1 MSEDANSGPFPG
13 PLPPRYRTL
22 APIGRGGM
30 AEVLLAT
37 TERGKLVVLKR
48 IWADLASDA
57 DFVTMFRDEARLAIR
72 LSHPN
77 VVQTHEV
84 VEDAHQLAMA
94 MEYLHGQ
101 SLAAIVSRVGRTR
114 ELSLALR
121 LRIVID
127 ALAGLHY
134 AHELPDPAGVALG
147 VVHRDVSPE
156 NVFVTYD
163 GQVKLMDF
171 GVAQSTAAA
180 HNTRPGVIKGKLT
193 YMAPD
198 YFRKAGIV
206 DRRADVFAVGVMLW
220 ELLAGHRLW
229 QGMGEA
235 HIVHHLA
242 AGMPI
247 PNLPSQPWRP
257 PVLDRICARA
267 LTIDPADRYA
277 TAADL
282 QSDLEGVLAGVAD
295 GQPRGLAQLV
305 TRSFSEA
312 RAEREALIAR
322 ALGTQTSA
330 RASSPSWATQ
340 IDALLPTLDEDL
352 EVTVVDEPVAP
363 RPRQPPPPPTAR
375 RGRQLGVAVTTI
387 GLAAVGL
394 ALVVAGVKQQQLST
408 PASAATLLA
417 PAVSVSAP
425 PTAGEVAV
433 PPAAPAERE
442 ATAAAVAA
450 AGVGVT
456 APPRAA
462 PALVRRPVAARRH
475 GDRALDDDAPL
486 DMSPFEELKIDRRRP
501 ASVRALDESDPFK

>member
-1 MSEDANSGPFPG
+1 
-13 PLPPRYRTL
+13 
-22 APIGRGGM
+22 M

-48 IWADLASDA
+48 IWADLASDP

-77 VVQTHEV
+77 VVQTYEV

-101 SLAAIVSRVGRTR
+101 TLATIVNRVGGGR

-121 LRIVID
+121 LRIVVD
-127 ALAGLHY
+127 TLAGLHY
-134 AHELPDPAGVALG
+134 AHELPDAAGVALG

-198 YFRKAGIV
+198 YFRKAGVV

-229 QGMGEA
+229 RGMGEA

-247 PNLPSQPWRP
+247 PNLPPQPGRP

-267 LTIDPADRYA
+267 LTIDAADRYA

-282 QSDLEGVLAGVAD
+282 QSDLEGVLVGVAD
-295 GQPRGLAQLV
+295 SQPRGLAQVV

-330 RASSPSWATQ
+330 RASSPSWATE
-340 IDALLPTLDEDL
+340 IDALLPTLDDDFD
-352 EVTVVDEPVAP
+352 VTVVDDAVAP
-363 RPRQPPPPPTAR
+363 RPRDPPPAPAAR
-375 RGRQLGVAVTTI
+375 RGGHVGVAVTTI
-387 GLAAVGL
+387 ALAALGL
-394 ALVVAGVKQQQLST
+394 ALVVAGVKQPQLSA
-408 PASAATLLA
+408 PASAAVT

-425 PTAGEVAV
+425 P
-433 PPAAPAERE
+433 PAAKVVAPPVAQPERE
-442 ATAAAVAA
+442 AMPAPVAA
-450 AGVGVT
+450 TGVT
-456 APPRAA
+456 VLAPPRPA
-462 PALVRRPVAARRH
+462 PAVFRRPVAARRH
-475 GDRALDDDAPL
+475 ADHALDDDAPL
-486 DMSPFEELKIDRRRP
+486 DMSPFEELNLDRRRP
-501 ASVRALDESDPFK
+501 ASLRAIDESDPYR